1 MSFRDRQRCR
11 IALSVAFPAILVLY
25 FVLGQLGLLETWFGM
40 LIMPI
45 LPIADLIAIF
55 VIWQCPYC
63 KRILPFRWNDPH
75 FCPNCGAQLS
85 KDGSDG
91 RARKNESGR
100 IGPAPTRRDP

>member
-11 IALSVAFPAILVLY
+11 IALIVALFAILALN

-40 LIMPI
+40 LILPI

-55 VIWQCPYC
+55 VIWRCPYC
-63 KRILPFRWNDPH
+63 ERMLPFRWNDPH

-85 KDGSDG
+85 EGEGDH
-91 RARKNESGR
+91 RPR
-100 IGPAPTRRDP
+100 